1 MPFVGTDSVVTFKDR
16 SYFSQQLEV
25 WEGTSVKGNTHTLI
39 FFFSFTTLL
48 IYM

>member
-39 FFFSFTTLL
+39 FFFP
-48 IYM
+48 